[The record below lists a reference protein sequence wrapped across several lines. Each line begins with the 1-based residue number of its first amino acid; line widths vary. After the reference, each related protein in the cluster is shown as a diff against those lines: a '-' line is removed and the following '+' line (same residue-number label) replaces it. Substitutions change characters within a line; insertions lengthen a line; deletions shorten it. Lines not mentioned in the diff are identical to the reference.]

1 MVQNYIPSSVEEIN
15 DFSETEEET
24 DKADWITNDI
34 SDNPE
39 SFNNREIII
48 LESDIVKV
56 FEISAMLSQFEISV
70 REVEDYNIF
79 AKDLKNSNAVAGIIS
94 DENQPLNSMEFQEA
108 MLGLKDKIVFLTP
121 SDVPRVNF
129 EGNVSWLNYPV
140 KLSQLIKELKS
151 E

>member
-1 MVQNYIPSSVEEIN
+1 M
-15 DFSETEEET
+15 
-24 DKADWITNDI
+24 
-34 SDNPE
+34 
-39 SFNNREIII
+39 
-48 LESDIVKV
+48 ESDIVKV

>member
-1 MVQNYIPSSVEEIN
+1 
-15 DFSETEEET
+15 
-24 DKADWITNDI
+24 
-34 SDNPE
+34 
-39 SFNNREIII
+39 
-48 LESDIVKV
+48 
-56 FEISAMLSQFEISV
+56 
-70 REVEDYNIF
+70 
-79 AKDLKNSNAVAGIIS
+79 
-94 DENQPLNSMEFQEA
+94 MEFQEA

>member
-1 MVQNYIPSSVEEIN
+1 
-15 DFSETEEET
+15 
-24 DKADWITNDI
+24 
-34 SDNPE
+34 
-39 SFNNREIII
+39 
-48 LESDIVKV
+48 
-56 FEISAMLSQFEISV
+56 MLSQFEISV

-94 DENQPLNSMEFQEA
+94 DENQPLNSIEFQEA
-108 MLGLKDKIVFLTP
+108 MLGLKDKIVFLIP